1 NGANKVVANA
11 TKLNANRKE
20 AKRLEEEKKAKEQNM
35 KNVAAELQQLTN
47 LTKNNRT
54 KYIEQLKTTNKA
66 TVLSQAKAENA
77 RRKTE
82 AQKAKEQEMKN
93 VAAKLQEYPTLLKN
107 NRTKFMN
114 RLATNGANKVLEN
127 AAKLHERRQE
137 DRKGVEW
144 KLKQIGVSGA
154 NFNNLMRNWNNA
166 RNKTVFNRARAIVA
180 AKKQPLL
187 NRINRNVDRANN
199 FAQARIKWKNA
210 IAGAKT
216 DENIQKIQKLLNDK
230 VKLRERTLETVKD
243 LPAREQYPYTKNLT
257 AYKNDVANRTK
268 NLENLIAMKKKKLEN
283 EEAARVEAEKK
294 AQFEETKKPIYNKIV
309 AEIPGKWGAFRREW
323 EGLVKKAQTKEEL
336 DAINTQLNEK
346 IKLRNEVRA
355 SQISNKEKAGH
366 EAWVMKHANDIN
378 KRRAELAGQL
388 QKLKANANAKAKAE
402 ANAKAAANAKAKAE
416 KDKQNKLRANT
427 AKMLQGMTGLERA
440 NRKEF
445 MARLN
450 RGNDPAK
457 VISNAQKKNAEKGFS
472 FGNRTKPAITMAQRF
487 NNNNKNNNANAKK
500 EIEAM
505 TGMGVKNR
513 DRFVKRINSGEN
525 AATVLAEARAR
536 NKKGAAAKSKTVK
549 KLEYNQA
556 VKNVL
561 RRL

>member
-1 NGANKVVANA
+1 
-11 TKLNANRKE
+11 
-20 AKRLEEEKKAKEQNM
+20 EQNM

-66 TVLSQAKAENA
+66 TVLTQAKAENA

-93 VAAKLQEYPTLLKN
+93 VAAKLQGYPTLLKN

-243 LPAREQYPYTKNLT
+243 LPSREQYPYTKNLT
-257 AYKNDVANRTK
+257 AYKNDVAERTK
-268 NLENLIAMKKKKLEN
+268 QLDDFIKKRDEAKKKEEEDLKKLSN
-283 EEAARVEAEKK
+283 E
-294 AQFEETKKPIYNKIV
+294 
-309 AEIPGKWGAFRREW
+309 
-323 EGLVKKAQTKEEL
+323 
-336 DAINTQLNEK
+336 
-346 IKLRNEVRA
+346 
-355 SQISNKEKAGH
+355 
-366 EAWVMKHANDIN
+366 
-378 KRRAELAGQL
+378 L
-388 QKLKANANAKAKAE
+388 QKLTNLTNDDRTKYLGMRKSVTNAII
-402 ANAKAAANAKAKAE
+402 
-416 KDKQNKLRANT
+416 
-427 AKMLQGMTGLERA
+427 LERA
-440 NRKEF
+440 KADDDRKKTP
-445 MARLN
+445 R
-450 RGNDPAK
+450 
-457 VISNAQKKNAEKGFS
+457 
-472 FGNRTKPAITMAQRF
+472 
-487 NNNNKNNNANAKK
+487 
-500 EIEAM
+500 
-505 TGMGVKNR
+505 
-513 DRFVKRINSGEN
+513 KR
-525 AATVLAEARAR
+525 R
-536 NKKGAAAKSKTVK
+536 
-549 KLEYNQA
+549 
-556 VKNVL
+556 L
-561 RRL
+561 RRTQKPRLRRTQRRRPRRTQRLPQTQRQRRRRPNKTS